1 MDHASVWFDP
11 KTKLYVLVDE
21 PYEAAANAKAGER
34 AQWAHRHS
42 FEIRQPIWPG
52 IYNPDGG
59 SRLYLIADSAKGVP
73 LAPLVEVLDRLPSP
87 RVEAEWDG
95 QSAPMSTEL
104 VKNKPRRLDVKKS
117 ARPIGKMPIE
127 AHAEVGRLLQS
138 VLMSAF
144 QHDGIY
150 DRLTSLCGELDG
162 WAEGEY
168 TQAELPNEQFFKL
181 YYNGESSPS
190 YEDPPSKECRE
201 RQVAD
206 LVRVKEVL
214 TTHYPDCPPLRSVLK
229 KTDAAAKSLQQWG
242 N

>member
-1 MDHASVWFDP
+1 MSMKAIRPSTLDGIKRLAKSIKTDQKIKHA
-11 KTKLYVLVDE
+11 
-21 PYEAAANAKAGER
+21 EALDQA
-34 AQWAHRHS
+34 
-42 FEIRQPIWPG
+42 
-52 IYNPDGG
+52 
-59 SRLYLIADSAKGVP
+59 SRLAGYFNYRHAMN
-73 LAPLVEVLDRLPSP
+73 VLDRLPSP